1 MVVRLRVLQTS
12 EGQRFSSDA
21 CMARKAGIWVIL
33 LIYRY
38 LQNTLTK
45 IFPEAQS
52 KHSSSRIRLCTKPAA
67 MTRKQEASVLSL
79 QETSG
84 FDRERRGKRVTRGQ
98 KLGLLSMILGEIV
111 DGRTGVT
118 TVYEE
123 MPVFIKLLIVKKFN
137 L

>member
-1 MVVRLRVLQTS
+1 M
-12 EGQRFSSDA
+12 
-21 CMARKAGIWVIL
+21 
-33 LIYRY
+33 
-38 LQNTLTK
+38 
-45 IFPEAQS
+45 
-52 KHSSSRIRLCTKPAA
+52 
-67 MTRKQEASVLSL
+67 
-79 QETSG
+79 
-84 FDRERRGKRVTRGQ
+84 TRGQ